1 MTSHHRHGLID
12 QPGPDEELL
21 RREAADI
28 AVQAVTAIRESQT
41 DRLAY
46 GLEVPTW
53 TGKRGAAGKPAVF
66 GSERAARRVPSAEVI
81 ASLKRLR
88 RTPTARAVL
97 VHKSDIRLTE
107 DVLSF
112 FHAREGHATTGE
124 VLDHFGTRVADSRKD
139 VFKAILTLLCD
150 LTKTQPAVWG
160 LKQEHQS
167 LTSVPVEATQHS
179 PSASSSAAEEEE
191 EIHWH

>member
-1 MTSHHRHGLID
+1 M
-12 QPGPDEELL
+12 

-28 AVQAVTAIRESQT
+28 ALQAVNAIRESQT

-46 GLEVPTW
+46 GLEIPTW
-53 TGKRGAAGKPAVF
+53 TGRRGAAGKPAVF
-66 GSERAARRVPSAEVI
+66 GSARPEKRVPSAEVL

-88 RTPTARAVL
+88 HSPTARAVL
-97 VHKSDIRLTE
+97 VHKSDIRLAE

-112 FHAREGHATTGE
+112 FQAREGHATTGE
-124 VLDHFGTRVADSRKD
+124 VLDHFGTRVPDSRKD

-160 LKQEHQS
+160 LKEEHQS
-167 LTSVPVEATQHS
+167 LISAPVEARPDS
-179 PSASSSAAEEEE
+179 PSASCSAAEEEE
-191 EIHWH
+191 MHWH